1 MRRRRKLTRSH
12 RRTQITASGDAK
24 LAQQRGHVYE
34 LAAGDRRA
42 AMRELAT
49 AATLAALAA
58 NDEDAA
64 EARAGAKWSCL
75 EEGVPGGV
83 RDSPCPKVSTIGAEN
98 DRAVRRWSLCQIGF
112 KPAFSALL
120 ILLGICPNRA
130 DKAEVSGSSA
140 LRPTL
145 ARCP

>member
-1 MRRRRKLTRSH
+1 MAVHVSAVRRRRKLTRSH

-64 EARAGAKWSCL
+64 EARAGAK
-75 EEGVPGGV
+75 
-83 RDSPCPKVSTIGAEN
+83 
-98 DRAVRRWSLCQIGF
+98 
-112 KPAFSALL
+112 
-120 ILLGICPNRA
+120 
-130 DKAEVSGSSA
+130 
-140 LRPTL
+140 
-145 ARCP
+145 